1 MDGGGEA
8 SVKHAGCKKY
18 VVELCVGYG
27 NFRMN
32 ELISCRVCVFAH
44 RNAQGRRV
52 NSPYRW
58 LVRHGGGVGE
68 RTFTFTFT
76 LYCCAGFLLSKEHV
90 LLFRTKNVFSV
101 R

>member
-32 ELISCRVCVFAH
+32 ELISCRVCVFVC
-44 RNAQGRRV
+44 AQKCPGEEGEQPLSLASQAWGR
-52 NSPYRW
+52 
-58 LVRHGGGVGE
+58 GGGE
-68 RTFTFTFT
+68 NFHFY
-76 LYCCAGFLLSKEHV
+76 LYSILLC
-90 LLFRTKNVFSV
+90 RFSFKQRARV
-101 R
+101 AFSH